1 MSAILAIFFVFWNYG
16 KMVTVFPGKMR
27 VPGRTMLHNRKNL
40 LVILL
45 VMIDSCQSFFNF
57 EPSSS
62 SSTTEVNNQTG
73 NGNEDFRFSPK
84 NISPIDDVT
93 QRSSSIS
100 STQINLT
107 ATGFIPTLNDKE
119 NEEEAK
125 VEELLPQPKAR
136 ISRKTD
142 KGKEP

>member
-1 MSAILAIFFVFWNYG
+1 
-16 KMVTVFPGKMR
+16 MVAVFPGKMR
-27 VPGRTMLHNRKNL
+27 VPGLTILHNRKNF

-62 SSTTEVNNQTG
+62 TTEVNNQTG
-73 NGNEDFRFSPK
+73 SGNEDFRLSPK

-93 QRSSSIS
+93 KRSSSIS

-107 ATGFIPTLNDKE
+107 ATDFIPTLKDKE
-119 NEEEAK
+119 NEEEAT

-142 KGKEP
+142 KGKKAW